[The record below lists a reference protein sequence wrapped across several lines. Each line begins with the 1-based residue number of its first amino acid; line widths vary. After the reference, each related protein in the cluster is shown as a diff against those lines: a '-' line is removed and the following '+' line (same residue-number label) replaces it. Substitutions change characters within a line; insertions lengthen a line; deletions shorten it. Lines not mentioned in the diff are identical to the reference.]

1 MDETMIQVMTKQQ
14 AEERGLFT
22 KCPITGAR
30 IPFSTWRIELTD
42 EQKKEHQ
49 KLLDEKALPF

>member
-1 MDETMIQVMTKQQ
+1 MHVMTKSE
-14 AEERGLFT
+14 AERHNLYT
-22 KCPITGAR
+22 ICPMTGAR
-30 IPFSTWRIELTD
+30 IPFTTWRIELTD